1 MKYRSFLA
9 VGGLIATVLL
19 TACSSVRLSEAPV
32 EDRSGVAA
40 GKPVQAAAGSA
51 TGSAAGS
58 SSSTRVGSDG
68 AGDQARSATSV
79 VAPRAVAAPEVVPR
93 SGQAPVAG
101 AGSQSGLAGTSGG
114 PGSAGGAAGGSAVG
128 SAGGSVGGSAGM
140 AAVPANLRGTII
152 YFGFDSFDIAPEGLS
167 LIDAHAGFLNANRG
181 RSISVEGHADERGG
195 REYNLALGQKRAE
208 AVRRRLTSL
217 GVSDGQIEAVSF
229 GKEKPAVQGSS
240 EAAYEK
246 NRRAEIKYR

>member
-1 MKYRSFLA
+1 MKYKSFLA
-9 VGGLIATVLL
+9 VGGLIATMLL

-114 PGSAGGAAGGSAVG
+114 AGSAGGA
-128 SAGGSVGGSAGM
+128 AGGSVGGSAGM

>member
-1 MKYRSFLA
+1 MNYKSFLA
-9 VGGLIATVLL
+9 VGSLIATLML
-19 TACSSVRLSEAPV
+19 TACSSVRLTEAPV

-40 GKPVQAAAGSA
+40 GKPVQAAAGSGSG
-51 TGSAAGS
+51 TG
-58 SSSTRVGSDG
+58 VGSGG

-93 SGQAPVAG
+93 SGQAPGAG
-101 AGSQSGLAGTSGG
+101 AGSQPGLAGTTGG
-114 PGSAGGAAGGSAVG
+114 TSSA
-128 SAGGSVGGSAGM
+128 GGSAGM
-140 AAVPANLRGTII
+140 AAVPANLRGTIV

>member
-1 MKYRSFLA
+1 MKYKSFLA
-9 VGGLIATVLL
+9 VGGLIATLML

-51 TGSAAGS
+51 AGS
-58 SSSTRVGSDG
+58 SSGTGVGS

-101 AGSQSGLAGTSGG
+101 AGSQSGLAGTTGG
-114 PGSAGGAAGGSAVG
+114 AGSAGGAA
-128 SAGGSVGGSAGM
+128 GGSAGM

>member
-1 MKYRSFLA
+1 MNYKSFLA
-9 VGGLIATVLL
+9 VGGLIATLML
-19 TACSSVRLSEAPV
+19 TACSSVRLTEAPV

-40 GKPVQAAAGSA
+40 GKPVQAAAGSGSG
-51 TGSAAGS
+51 TG
-58 SSSTRVGSDG
+58 VGSGG

-93 SGQAPVAG
+93 SGQAPGAG
-101 AGSQSGLAGTSGG
+101 AGSQPGLAGTTGG
-114 PGSAGGAAGGSAVG
+114 TSSTGGAA
-128 SAGGSVGGSAGM
+128 GGSAGM
-140 AAVPANLRGTII
+140 AAVPANLRGTIV

>member
-217 GVSDGQIEAVSF
+217 GVADGQIEAVSF